1 MGRPAEQKSY
11 LNKYQDDMHE
21 YEQFFLRTFFEKV
34 FAEQISVQEI
44 YEEAQKHSLD
54 INAPCYNLI
63 FIDVQE
69 KEDKRKAG
77 EVCQKCYEE
86 LMRFIMRFSSY
97 YLVFRWNVNTYGIMI
112 KGEEENIVERTG
124 KCLEGIEQICAQY
137 EEEIEWYAAAGSP
150 IERFS
155 QLSECYQ
162 KLNHIFNYRFFEP
175 SKHIL
180 SERLT
185 EGRCDGH
192 RKGAVEDID
201 MNKTSPELIRSFLA
215 KGQRDEV
222 AEFVGNF
229 LSGMDE
235 ALKSRIFWDYTLLNV
250 RFAALSFVTGLGA
263 AREDFLRS
271 VDMERIQKMDISLEN
286 MRDYIE
292 ETLMQALEFRDR
304 KNESQGRKT
313 LNKSLERIKK
323 VIREVI
329 GAGNIL
335 LFMDE
340 LHTMIGAG
348 GAEGAMDASNIL
360 KPYLARGEFQM
371 IGATTVEEY
380 RKYIER
386 DAALERRFQ
395 PVMVEEPTVEDT
407 VEILKGLRRFY
418 EKHHQVIITDEGLEA
433 AAKLSDRYVSDR
445 FLPDKAIDLMDEAA
459 AKVRLE
465 GVKTS
470 TNLQDIQVEINRVS
484 DEMEEAIQKMEL
496 KAASALRK
504 EKEELQAEYEKQRK
518 KAKKSM
524 KRKKAE
530 VGENEVAEVVS
541 QWTKIP
547 VKRLAEEESAKLR
560 KLESIL
566 HKRVIGQE
574 EAVTAVAKAVR
585 RGRVGLKDPS
595 RPIGSF
601 LFLGPTGVGKTEI
614 SKALAEAIFGTED
627 SIIRVDMSE
636 YMEKHSVSKM
646 IGSPPGY
653 VGYDEGGQL
662 SEKVRRSPYSVIL
675 FDEIEKAH
683 PDVFNILL
691 QVLDDGHITDAQGR
705 KIDFK
710 NTIIIMTSN
719 AGAQSIIEP
728 KALGFASVEDAKHNY
743 DRMKDSVMEEV
754 RRIFKPEFLN
764 RIDET
769 IVFHALTKED
779 MKKIVTLM
787 SKTLVERC
795 KKQMGI
801 DLHITGNVKS
811 HIVDAAFEPKYG
823 ARPLRRMIQNKIE
836 DGLAE
841 EILAGR
847 VKPGSEVEVAM
858 QKKEIVFQMKKEK

>member
-1 MGRPAEQKSY
+1 MTLKVFLVEDESVVREGLRDNIPWQQFGYQFVGEAGDGEMALPLIRKTKPDVLITDIKMPFMDGLTLSHIAGQEFPEMKIIIISGYDDFEYARQAIRVGVEQYLLKPITRRTLQKVLTEVKEKIESEQEQKSY

-304 KNESQGRKT
+304 RNESQGRKT
-313 LNKSLERIKK
+313 LNKSLEYIEENYMRESLSLNEIAAVLEVSPNYFSAMFSQEMQMTFVEYVTQKRMEKAKSLLRETEMRANEIALTVGYKNPHYFSFVFKK
-323 VIREVI
+323 TQGLTPR
-329 GAGNIL
+329 
-335 LFMDE
+335 
-340 LHTMIGAG
+340 
-348 GAEGAMDASNIL
+348 
-360 KPYLARGEFQM
+360 
-371 IGATTVEEY
+371 EY
-380 RKYIER
+380 RT
-386 DAALERRFQ
+386 LE
-395 PVMVEEPTVEDT
+395 
-407 VEILKGLRRFY
+407 
-418 EKHHQVIITDEGLEA
+418 EG
-433 AAKLSDRYVSDR
+433 
-445 FLPDKAIDLMDEAA
+445 DKAEA
-459 AKVRLE
+459 
-465 GVKTS
+465 
-470 TNLQDIQVEINRVS
+470 
-484 DEMEEAIQKMEL
+484 
-496 KAASALRK
+496 
-504 EKEELQAEYEKQRK
+504 
-518 KAKKSM
+518 
-524 KRKKAE
+524 
-530 VGENEVAEVVS
+530 
-541 QWTKIP
+541 
-547 VKRLAEEESAKLR
+547 
-560 KLESIL
+560 
-566 HKRVIGQE
+566 
-574 EAVTAVAKAVR
+574 
-585 RGRVGLKDPS
+585 
-595 RPIGSF
+595 
-601 LFLGPTGVGKTEI
+601 
-614 SKALAEAIFGTED
+614 
-627 SIIRVDMSE
+627 
-636 YMEKHSVSKM
+636 
-646 IGSPPGY
+646 
-653 VGYDEGGQL
+653 
-662 SEKVRRSPYSVIL
+662 
-675 FDEIEKAH
+675 
-683 PDVFNILL
+683 
-691 QVLDDGHITDAQGR
+691 
-705 KIDFK
+705 
-710 NTIIIMTSN
+710 
-719 AGAQSIIEP
+719 
-728 KALGFASVEDAKHNY
+728 
-743 DRMKDSVMEEV
+743 
-754 RRIFKPEFLN
+754 
-764 RIDET
+764 
-769 IVFHALTKED
+769 
-779 MKKIVTLM
+779 
-787 SKTLVERC
+787 
-795 KKQMGI
+795 
-801 DLHITGNVKS
+801 
-811 HIVDAAFEPKYG
+811 
-823 ARPLRRMIQNKIE
+823 
-836 DGLAE
+836 
-841 EILAGR
+841 
-847 VKPGSEVEVAM
+847 
-858 QKKEIVFQMKKEK
+858 